1 MKTLIKNYSPS
12 YCSKVVRHTMDGKDE
27 RFKIVAECG
36 NCYSKLSISI
46 QTLNKD
52 FSVIATKEDIPSYIH
67 VNYVWGE
74 CIKLKNLK
82 DNIKAAEDY
91 IKKVF

>member
-1 MKTLIKNYSPS
+1 MKTLIENYSSS
-12 YCSKVVRHTMDGKDE
+12 YCSKVVRHVVDGKDE

-52 FSVIATKEDIPSYIH
+52 FTVIATKEDIPGYIYI
-67 VNYVWGE
+67 NYVWAE
-74 CIKLKNLK
+74 CIRIKNLK

>member
-1 MKTLIKNYSPS
+1 MKTLIKNYAPS
-12 YCSKVVRHTMDGKDE
+12 YCSEVVRHTMDGKDE

-52 FSVIATKEDIPSYIH
+52 FSVIATKEDIPGYTH
-67 VNYVWGE
+67 VNYVLSE
-74 CIKLKNLK
+74 SIRCLNLK
-82 DNIKAAEDY
+82 ENIKAAKDY